1 MKITS
6 IDIFKAIVESPTPGW
21 FPICVRV
28 NTDEGICGLGRIRDP
43 RYVRAGMPP

>member
-21 FPICVRV
+21 FPICVR
-28 NTDEGICGLGRIRDP
+28 DQHR
-43 RYVRAGMPP
+43 

>member
-28 NTDEGICGLGRIRDP
+28 KYLFEGLHIFFP
-43 RYVRAGMPP
+43 R